1 MLVLSRKKGEVI
13 RIGDDVVITILE
25 SDTGRVKVG
34 ITAPPDVKVFRGAL
48 KTKPA
53 WVGHEESA

>member
-13 RIGDDVVITILE
+13 RIGEDVVITILE

-34 ITAPPDVKVFRGAL
+34 IKAPPEVKVLRGEL
-48 KTKPA
+48 KTKPD
-53 WVGHEESA
+53 WVGHEETA

>member
-1 MLVLSRKKGEVI
+1 MLVLSRKKGEAI

-34 ITAPPDVKVFRGAL
+34 IDAPPEVKVLRAEL
-48 KTKPA
+48 KTKPD
-53 WVGHEESA
+53 WVGHEETA

>member
-1 MLVLSRKKGEVI
+1 MLVLSRKKGEAI

-34 ITAPPDVKVFRGAL
+34 IDAPPETRRVVF
-48 KTKPA
+48 
-53 WVGHEESA
+53 VVMFC